1 MPTGVCVAC
10 EAWESELMN
19 LEALSI
25 GAGAPDQVNVVIEV
39 PIGGEPIKYEFD
51 KASGALVVDRF
62 LYTPM
67 RYPGNYGF
75 IPKTL
80 SEDGDPCDVLVANS
94 RALIPGAVIA
104 VRPIGV
110 LIMQDEAGPDEK
122 IIAVPVSRLTRRYDN
137 VLQATD
143 LPAISLKHIEHF
155 FEHYKDLEESKWVK
169 IVRWGDA
176 DEGKALIRAA
186 SERYGQKH
194 NSQS

>member
-1 MPTGVCVAC
+1 MD
-10 EAWESELMN
+10 
-19 LEALSI
+19 LEALPI
-25 GAGAPDQVNVVIEV
+25 GANAPEEVNVVIEV

-51 KASGALVVDRF
+51 KATSALFVDRF

-80 SEDGDPCDVLVANS
+80 SDDGDPCDVLVANS

-110 LIMQDEAGPDEK
+110 LMMRDEAGGDEK
-122 IIAVPVSRLTRRYDN
+122 ILAVPTRRLTRRYDKIN
-137 VLQATD
+137 EATD
-143 LPAISLKHIEHF
+143 LPEITLKQVEHF

-169 IVRWGDA
+169 VDRWGDA
-176 DEGKALIRAA
+176 AEAERLIQAA
-186 SERYGQKH
+186 QERYAAQARG
-194 NSQS
+194 